1 MIGARLK
8 VTSPPARG
16 QAASPRAISGCLNAA
31 APPAPF
37 RSVQQPPQR
46 LTQVSVAR
54 YSCFVLLIGR
64 LSMAQHFLL
73 SAAARSLNPSKV
85 MRMSDRRAEKVFAR
99 LRWPQTDGKP
109 VCPRCGGST
118 CYSCP
123 RSADQPRWR
132 CKACRADF
140 SITSGT
146 LFASHKLPLKNY
158 LMAIA
163 TFCNQENGKSMLAFS
178 RDLGVQYRT
187 AFALAHKLRE
197 AMIEP

>member
-1 MIGARLK
+1 MAAHGVAPEGEYCRRL
-8 VTSPPARG
+8 VN
-16 QAASPRAISGCLNAA
+16 QPRRLPLLSGL
-31 APPAPF
+31 
-37 RSVQQPPQR
+37 VQQPPQR
-46 LTQVSVAR
+46 LTQFSVAAI
-54 YSCFVLLIGR
+54 FVLCSTHR
-64 LSMAQHFLL
+64 TTSMAQHFLL
-73 SAAARSLNPSKV
+73 SAAARSLDPSKV

-146 LFASHKLPLKNY
+146 LF
-158 LMAIA
+158 
-163 TFCNQENGKSMLAFS
+163 
-178 RDLGVQYRT
+178 
-187 AFALAHKLRE
+187 
-197 AMIEP
+197 